1 MFCCSDFVSFT
12 HCLALPGAKWS
23 ESTTPRELSVSKAL
37 LSNRSFHFISRVLR
51 IFFNHPLFR
60 YTGTISLTFYGFVNK
75 DISFRFVS
83 NKPPTQ
89 TEMIETTF
97 NFWSYEKTLPPILLN
112 FFPFFFF
119 NFYLVRVELILERK
133 SASSFSD

>member
-23 ESTTPRELSVSKAL
+23 ESTTPRELGPECKQSSPQYSVV
-37 LSNRSFHFISRVLR
+37 SFHFTCLEN
-51 IFFNHPLFR
+51 FLNHPLFR

-75 DISFRFVS
+75 DIICRFVS

-89 TEMIETTF
+89 IEMIETTF
-97 NFWSYEKTLPPILLN
+97 NFRSYEKTLPPIFLN
-112 FFPFFFF
+112 FFPFFF
-119 NFYLVRVELILERK
+119 
-133 SASSFSD
+133 